1 MNLPKPDESVYIQ
14 QHLANER
21 TMLAWIRT
29 AIAFI
34 GIGFLVT
41 NLHFSSTMQESFSD
55 ELITIIGLF
64 SVLVGVLT
72 IVLAM
77 FSYFR
82 NLKSINSQTYH
93 SSRYTVLILGIF
105 VFLIGS
111 LFAVYFIQTL

>member
-1 MNLPKPDESVYIQ
+1 MPKSNESVYIQ

-29 AIAFI
+29 ALAFI

-41 NLHFSSTMQESFSD
+41 NLHFSSTMSETFSD

-64 SVLVGVLT
+64 SVIIGLLT
-72 IVLAM
+72 IILAM

-93 SSRYTVLILGIF
+93 SSRYTVIILGTF
-105 VFLIGS
+105 VFLMGS
-111 LFAVYFIQTL
+111 LFAIYFIQTL

>member
-1 MNLPKPDESVYIQ
+1 MPKLNESVYIQ

-41 NLHFSSTMQESFSD
+41 NLHFSTAMQGSFSD
-55 ELITIIGLF
+55 ELITVIGLC
-64 SVLVGVLT
+64 SVIVGLLT
-72 IVLAM
+72 IVLAL

-105 VFLIGS
+105 VFMIGAF
-111 LFAVYFIQTL
+111 FAVYFIQTL

>member
-1 MNLPKPDESVYIQ
+1 
-14 QHLANER
+14 
-21 TMLAWIRT
+21 MLAWIRT

-41 NLHFSSTMQESFSD
+41 NLHFSTAMQGSFSD
-55 ELITIIGLF
+55 ELITVIGLC
-64 SVLVGVLT
+64 SVIVGLLT
-72 IVLAM
+72 IVLAL

-105 VFLIGS
+105 VFMIGVFS
-111 LFAVYFIQTL
+111 LFILFRPYNIEKHASGEMRVCHL